1 MQRHPENM
9 EKVELYLSLGSN
21 QGDRELNIEHAVS
34 MLNIELGKPYKAI
47 SSLLETEPWGFE
59 SDNSFLN
66 AVCGVCTDLSPEET
80 LRTTQEIERTL
91 GRLKKSVNGVY
102 SDRIIDIDILLFDD
116 WQINTPELTIPHPLM
131 WERDFVK
138 IPLKEIAPDINSEK
152 THERRVGECSFTR
165 SKLTTPA
172 VKAKPKAVQRHTT
185 SPLP

>member
-1 MQRHPENM
+1 MHQ
-9 EKVELYLSLGSN
+9 VYLGLGTN
-21 QGDRELNIEHAVS
+21 LGDKEANL
-34 MLNIELGKPYKAI
+34 KAA
-47 SSLLETEPWGFE
+47 LEEIAKRVGEITSQSAFYASEPWGFE

-66 AVCGVCTDLSPEET
+66 AVCGVCTDLSPEEA

-138 IPLKEIAPDINSEK
+138 IPLKEIAPDIN
-152 THERRVGECSFTR
+152 
-165 SKLTTPA
+165 
-172 VKAKPKAVQRHTT
+172 PK
-185 SPLP
+185 